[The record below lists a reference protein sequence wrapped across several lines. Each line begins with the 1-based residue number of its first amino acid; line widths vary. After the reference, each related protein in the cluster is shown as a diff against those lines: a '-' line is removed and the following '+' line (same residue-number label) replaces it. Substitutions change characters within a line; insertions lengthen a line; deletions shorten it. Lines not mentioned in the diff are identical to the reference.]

1 MPTHTY
7 SPYKSPDMSH
17 DMVVSPLLS
26 LSLSQASGIECPAH
40 FYCAG
45 GQSDK
50 VPCPAEPGSFC
61 GAATGTAA
69 GSPCPPGSWCAGGAG
84 APVKCSAAPGFACQG
99 GDVAADGTICPQG
112 ALRVSLIQ
120 AVWGRRVICAVLFVL
135 PFCARSCPTATIVAP
150 TTRPVHLHSS
160 STSRDLLRGP
170 RPSANPLHVGWG
182 IVLSGIAPA
191 DLLELHKSTV
201 TDIINPTT
209 VKTFSSLTLILLL
222 AVN

>member
-1 MPTHTY
+1 M
-7 SPYKSPDMSH
+7 
-17 DMVVSPLLS
+17 
-26 LSLSQASGIECPAH
+26 
-40 FYCAG
+40 
-45 GQSDK
+45 
-50 VPCPAEPGSFC
+50 PCPAEPGSFC

-170 RPSANPLHVGWG
+170 RSAANPLHVGWG